1 MLRLEGE
8 KNRRSGHLGRE
19 NAIHDET
26 VPESTVQSGSCLRNG
41 NLQTPRGKRKV
52 QEQCAR
58 IRRNSSRSKRP
69 SQPQNGEVV
78 EAVTLFEVVSMGKRA
93 MQSVVDDW
101 VEAYIQDRD
110 VALLDLI
117 NFYIQCS
124 GCQGMVTAEMF
135 QSLCNSDVMQ
145 KMTETFDEETGLQYK
160 KFMAYPWILTVTWPV
175 DMDNGDYPL
184 IKPGPYWKKFKA
196 NFCEFTAVLIQQC
209 QYSILYDSYLMDT
222 VISLLTGLADSR
234 VRAFRHTST
243 LAAVKLLTAL
253 VRVNLNLDVSK
264 CNAQRLYQVEKNR
277 ISVKRTNQRLD
288 QLERKRK
295 EFEQKPLEIENM
307 MNAIFKGTFLQR
319 YRDVIPEIR
328 AICIEEIGSW
338 MKMYPD
344 TFLNDSYLKYIGWM
358 LYDKQPEVRLKCL
371 LGLQGIYDRKELIS
385 KMDLFTSRFK
395 DRIVSMTLDKDHEVA
410 VQAMKLLMLMSQ
422 NCEDA
427 LSSEDCETLF
437 QFVYTTHRPL
447 AVAAGEFL
455 YKRLLSYQG
464 TEEEV
469 PPKRRG
475 KFEANTCYMR
485 KLITFF
491 LESELHKHVTY
502 LVDSLWDWAG
512 SLLKDWEC
520 MTTLLLEA
528 AEEEALSDAQES
540 ALVEII
546 LVTVREA
553 AEGHPPVGRGAAKKI
568 LSAKEKK
575 IQLEDCTKITEHFI
589 VVLPQLLAKYSA
601 DAEKVANLLQ
611 IPQYYDLDVYSTGR
625 LEKHVDALLRVV
637 KGIVAEHSDMDVL
650 EACSRMYYV
659 LCNEELAIHRRADLA
674 RTQLID
680 ELVDKLNE
688 LLDDSWHEGEG
699 LCTDEEGVCRI
710 YSTLRRIA
718 AFHNAHNLTKW
729 NLYGKTSK
737 LLVFEM
743 EYGSLPVQMILPAL
757 QCTYFAL
764 LWQLASV
771 VERSS
776 SKETLLALN
785 RELRFFCQIC
795 ACYLSHKD
803 KDLSEKAFM
812 ILCDLLMIVS
822 HQSSRDDE
830 AVGVLQYLPS
840 TSLQSK
846 MLLFI
851 QDHVFTEE
859 KEEIKDLTE
868 EEEREKESYKLNDLH
883 RRRSLLAVYCKL
895 IVFTVVEMSAAAEI
909 YKHYMKTYN
918 DFGDIIKETLSRTRH
933 NNKIQS
939 ARTLILCLQQLFQ
952 KHTETHG
959 STNSMD
965 SSFTNIKEL
974 ARRFSLTF
982 GWDQVKSRESVAM
995 IHKEGIEFAFQ
1006 GAAEVE
1012 GKCLPP
1018 NLNFLLI
1025 ISEFSNKLLK
1035 PDKRLV
1041 YSYLQ
1046 RYITEPASCRG
1057 DEWHPL
1063 VWYRNS
1069 LLANEDEENSVI
1081 SSLREWSPT
1090 SRSKTSSFK
1099 RKLSNGSLPE
1109 TSHTETTNKTPDF
1122 LCTPELTAA
1131 AGKSRKKLKSRDT
1144 SLQECLPFFCPVGLS
1159 RRHSEDVI
1167 KAEDFSADGG
1177 AEDGAEDVG
1186 EDVDV
1191 VGADQVCDR
1200 VYQPCT
1206 WPTGADQS
1214 VETTHPHSC
1223 YTGSRWRGQIKE
1235 GSTGQSGLAEEKEG
1249 HVLLAAAEELLTH
1262 QAVGTVDSDYA
1273 ADD

>member
-1 MLRLEGE
+1 MIAEP
-8 KNRRSGHLGRE
+8 SSAIAASHQE
-19 NAIHDET
+19 NSVHDET
-26 VPESTVQSGSCLRNG
+26 VPESTVQNGSCLRNG
-41 NLQTPRGKRKV
+41 NLKTPRGKRKV
-52 QEQCAR
+52 QEQCEN
-58 IRRNSSRSKRP
+58 IRRNSSSTRKA
-69 SQPQNGEVV
+69 SQLQNGQVV
-78 EAVTLFEVVSMGKRA
+78 EAVTLFEVVSVGKRA

-101 VEAYIQDRD
+101 VEAYKQDRD

-117 NFYIQCS
+117 NFFIQCS

-135 QSLCNSDVMQ
+135 QSLPKSDVIQ

-175 DMDNGDYPL
+175 DMDNEDYPL

-209 QYSILYDSYLMDT
+209 QCSILYDSYLMDT
-222 VISLLTGLADSR
+222 VISLLTGLADSM

-243 LAAVKLLTAL
+243 LAALKLLTAL
-253 VRVNLNLDVSK
+253 VRVRLNLDVSK
-264 CNAQRLYQVEKNR
+264 HNTQRLYEVEKNR
-277 ISVKRTNQRLD
+277 ITGKRTNCRLD

-295 EFEQKPLEIENM
+295 ECEQKPLEIQNM

-358 LYDKQPEVRLKCL
+358 LYDKQAEVRLKCL
-371 LGLQGIYDRKELIS
+371 LGLQGIYNRKELVS

-427 LSSEDCETLF
+427 LSSEDCETLY

-455 YKRLLSYQG
+455 YKRLLNNQG
-464 TEEEV
+464 DEEEGL
-469 PPKRRG
+469 PKSRG
-475 KFEANTCYMR
+475 KFEPSASR
-485 KLITFF
+485 LRILIAFF
-491 LESELHKHVTY
+491 LESELHKHVAY
-502 LVDSLWDWAG
+502 LVDSLWDWAA
-512 SLLKDWEC
+512 SLLKDWAC
-520 MTTLLLEA
+520 MTSLLLQD
-528 AEEEALSDAQES
+528 AEEDGALSGAQEN
-540 ALVEII
+540 ALIEII

-568 LSAKEKK
+568 LSVKEKK

-601 DAEKVANLLQ
+601 DAEKVVNLLPV
-611 IPQYYDLDVYSTGR
+611 PQYYDLEAYSTGH
-625 LEKHVDALLRVV
+625 LEQHLDALLKEV
-637 KGIVAEHSDMDVL
+637 KDIVCKHSDMDVL
-650 EACSRMYYV
+650 EACSRIYDI
-659 LCNEELAIHRRADLA
+659 LCSGDLAIHSRVDLA

-680 ELVDKLNE
+680 ELVDQLNQ
-688 LLDDSWHEGEG
+688 LLHDSWHEEEG
-699 LCTDEEGVCRI
+699 LCTGEEGISRI
-710 YSTLRRIA
+710 CSALRRIA
-718 AFHNAHNLTKW
+718 AFHNAHDLAKW
-729 NLYGKTSK
+729 NLHDKTSE

-743 EYGSLPVQMILPAL
+743 EHGSLPVQMILPAL

-764 LWQLASV
+764 LWQLVAV
-771 VERSS
+771 GERPS
-776 SKETLLALN
+776 SKETLLAL
-785 RELRFFCQIC
+785 RKDLRLFCQIC
-795 ACYLSHKD
+795 TCYLSHKN

-812 ILCDLLMIVS
+812 ILCDLLLILS
-822 HQSSRDDE
+822 HQNSSSDE
-830 AVGVLQYLPS
+830 AVGLLEYLPS
-840 TSLQSK
+840 MSLQSK

-859 KEEIKDLTE
+859 EEEFKDLTE
-868 EEEREKESYKLNDLH
+868 EEERTKEGYKLNDLH

-895 IVFTVVEMSAAAEI
+895 IVYNVVEMVAAAEI

-933 NNKIQS
+933 NDKIQC
-939 ARTLILCLQQLFQ
+939 AKTLVLCLQQLFQ
-952 KHTETHG
+952 KHINTLG
-959 STNSMD
+959 SSNSMEL
-965 SSFTNIKEL
+965 SSTSFMNIKEL

-1006 GAAEVE
+1006 NAAVE
-1012 GKCLPP
+1012 GKCVPP
-1018 NLNFLLI
+1018 NLHFLVI

-1041 YSYLQ
+1041 YGYLQ
-1046 RYITEPASCRG
+1046 RYIKEPGFCKG

-1069 LLANEDEENSVI
+1069 LLANEEEESSVTGGI
-1081 SSLREWSPT
+1081 GEWSSMSPPKIST
-1090 SRSKTSSFK
+1090 FK
-1099 RKLSNGSLPE
+1099 RKLSNGSLLE
-1109 TSHTETTNKTPDF
+1109 TSPAEATNKIPDF
-1122 LCTPELTAA
+1122 QCTLQLASP
-1131 AGKSRKKLKSRDT
+1131 AGKSRKRLKAQETSRP
-1144 SLQECLPFFCPVGLS
+1144 EYLPFLCPAGPK
-1159 RRHSEDVI
+1159 RRCSQNMI
-1167 KAEDFSADGG
+1167 KAENFS
-1177 AEDGAEDVG
+1177 EDVG

-1191 VGADQVCDR
+1191 DVVGPEQ
-1200 VYQPCT
+1200 
-1206 WPTGADQS
+1206 G
-1214 VETTHPHSC
+1214 
-1223 YTGSRWRGQIKE
+1223 
-1235 GSTGQSGLAEEKEG
+1235 
-1249 HVLLAAAEELLTH
+1249 
-1262 QAVGTVDSDYA
+1262 
-1273 ADD
+1273 

>member
-1 MLRLEGE
+1 MFRLEGK
-8 KNRRSGHLGRE
+8 KNRRLGHLGRE
-19 NAIHDET
+19 NAIRDET
-26 VPESTVQSGSCLRNG
+26 VPGSTVQSGSCLRNG

-52 QEQCAR
+52 QEQCAHV
-58 IRRNSSRSKRP
+58 RRNSSKSRRP

-243 LAAVKLLTAL
+243 LAALKLLTAL

-277 ISVKRTNQRLD
+277 ISVKRTNHRLD

-295 EFEQKPLEIENM
+295 EYEQKPLEIENM

-371 LGLQGIYDRKELIS
+371 LGLQGIYNRKELVS

-410 VQAMKLLMLMSQ
+410 VQALKLLMLISQ

-447 AVAAGEFL
+447 AVAAGEFF
-455 YKRLLSYQG
+455 YKRLLNYQG
-464 TEEEV
+464 AEEEV

-475 KFEANTCYMR
+475 KFGANTCYMR

-491 LESELHKHVTY
+491 LESELHKHATY

-540 ALVEII
+540 ALIEII
-546 LVTVREA
+546 LVTIREA
-553 AEGHPPVGRGAAKKI
+553 AKGHPPVGRGAAKKI

-575 IQLEDCTKITEHFI
+575 IQLEDCSKITEHFI

-625 LEKHVDALLRVV
+625 LEKHLDALLRVV
-637 KGIVAEHSDMDVL
+637 KDIVAEHSDMDVL

-688 LLDDSWHEGEG
+688 LLADSWHEGEG
-699 LCTDEEGVCRI
+699 LCTDEEGICRI
-710 YSTLRRIA
+710 YTTLRRIA

-812 ILCDLLMIVS
+812 ILCDLLMILS
-822 HQSSRDDE
+822 HQSSGDNE

-859 KEEIKDLTE
+859 KEEIKDLAE
-868 EEEREKESYKLNDLH
+868 EEEREKGGYTLNDLH
-883 RRRSLLAVYCKL
+883 KRRSLLAVYCKL
-895 IVFTVVEMSAAAEI
+895 IVFTVVEMSAAAEV

-939 ARTLILCLQQLFQ
+939 AKTLILCLQQLFQ

-959 STNSMD
+959 STHSMD

-1006 GAAEVE
+1006 GAAGVE

-1018 NLNFLLI
+1018 NLSFLLI

-1041 YSYLQ
+1041 YCYLQ

-1090 SRSKTSSFK
+1090 NRSKTSSFK

-1122 LCTPELTAA
+1122 LCTSELTAA
-1131 AGKSRKKLKSRDT
+1131 AGKSRKRLKSQDT

-1159 RRHSEDVI
+1159 RRCSEDVI
-1167 KAEDFSADGG
+1167 KAEDFSANG
-1177 AEDGAEDVG
+1177 GAEDVG

-1191 VGADQVCDR
+1191 VGADQVCDGL
-1200 VYQPCT
+1200 YQSCT
-1206 WPTGADQS
+1206 RPRGADQS
-1214 VETTHPHSC
+1214 LETPPPCLC
-1223 YTGSRWRGQIKE
+1223 YTGSRWRGQIK
-1235 GSTGQSGLAEEKEG
+1235 GGRAGQLGLAEEEEG
-1249 HVLLAAAEELLTH
+1249 CLLQAAAEELLTH
-1262 QAVGTVDSDYA
+1262 LAVGPGTLDPDYA

>member
-1 MLRLEGE
+1 MFRLEGE

-26 VPESTVQSGSCLRNG
+26 VPGSTVQSGSCLRNG

-52 QEQCAR
+52 QEQCAH
-58 IRRNSSRSKRP
+58 IRRNSSRSRRP

-175 DMDNGDYPL
+175 DMDSGDYPL

-243 LAAVKLLTAL
+243 LAALKLLTAL
-253 VRVNLNLDVSK
+253 VRVNLNLDVNK

-277 ISVKRTNQRLD
+277 ISVKRTNHRLD

-295 EFEQKPLEIENM
+295 EYEQKPLEIENM

-371 LGLQGIYDRKELIS
+371 LGLQGIYNRKELVS

-475 KFEANTCYMR
+475 KFGANTCYMR

-502 LVDSLWDWAG
+502 LVDSLWDWTG

-540 ALVEII
+540 ALIEII
-546 LVTVREA
+546 LATVREA

-625 LEKHVDALLRVV
+625 LEKHLDALLRVV
-637 KGIVAEHSDMDVL
+637 KDIVAEHSDMDVL
-650 EACSRMYYV
+650 EACSRTYYV
-659 LCNEELAIHRRADLA
+659 FCNEELAIHRRADLA

-688 LLDDSWHEGEG
+688 LLADSWHEGEG
-699 LCTDEEGVCRI
+699 LCTDEEGICRI
-710 YSTLRRIA
+710 YTTLRRIA

-764 LWQLASV
+764 LWQLASA

-812 ILCDLLMIVS
+812 ILCDLLMILS
-822 HQSSRDDE
+822 HQSSGDDE

-868 EEEREKESYKLNDLH
+868 EEEREKEGYKLNDLH

-939 ARTLILCLQQLFQ
+939 AKTLILCLQQLFQ

-959 STNSMD
+959 STHSMD

-974 ARRFSLTF
+974 GRRFSLTF

-995 IHKEGIEFAFQ
+995 IHKYG
-1006 GAAEVE
+1006 
-1012 GKCLPP
+1012 
-1018 NLNFLLI
+1018 
-1025 ISEFSNKLLK
+1025 
-1035 PDKRLV
+1035 
-1041 YSYLQ
+1041 YLQ

-1081 SSLREWSPT
+1081 SSLREWSTT

-1131 AGKSRKKLKSRDT
+1131 AGKSRKRLKSQDT

-1159 RRHSEDVI
+1159 RRRREDVI
-1167 KAEDFSADGG
+1167 KAEDFSADG
-1177 AEDGAEDVG
+1177 GAEDVG

-1191 VGADQVCDR
+1191 VGADQVCDGL
-1200 VYQPCT
+1200 YQSCT
-1206 WPTGADQS
+1206 RPGGADQS
-1214 VETTHPHSC
+1214 LETSPPCLC
-1223 YTGSRWRGQIKE
+1223 YTGSRWRGQIK
-1235 GSTGQSGLAEEKEG
+1235 GGNAGQLGLAEEEEG
-1249 HVLLAAAEELLTH
+1249 CVLQAAAVCCRLLQKNCLLTRLLGPWARTMLWMTSRPQRR
-1262 QAVGTVDSDYA
+1262 QAA
-1273 ADD
+1273 AS